1 MAGTAAA
8 VRRRAGLP
16 AAALVLAL
24 TVAACGGGGGSREA
38 GGTGPSGGAGP
49 SSSPEGQPASSEGE
63 KAGGSAAREAALGRL
78 EAAAFE
84 AGGTAASYLVSPVTD
99 EPLWDLMEYRA
110 DRAEC
115 QPLVSLAAGAVDDDP
130 AAEVHREVELDDFD
144 EDPMGGLTGR
154 GVAVQLRSYGPG
166 GAARVFSALRKAGS
180 ECDGGFTEERVLAE
194 AVYRSVEPVGA
205 PEVGDEAVAYRLRI
219 EDVKD
224 GELVLTEYLTVVR
237 SGSTTLSFR
246 LEALSPD
253 DPGPVPDDLVR
264 AQWEAFEKSGAGA

>member
-1 MAGTAAA
+1 MEGTAAA
-8 VRRRAGLP
+8 VRGRTGLP
-16 AAALVLAL
+16 AAALALAL
-24 TVAACGGGGGSREA
+24 AVTACGAGGGSREA
-38 GGTGPSGGAGP
+38 GDARPSP
-49 SSSPEGQPASSEGE
+49 SSAEERT
-63 KAGGSAAREAALGRL
+63 GGSAARKAAGRERL

-84 AGGTAASYLVSPVTD
+84 AGGTAASYSVSPVTQ

-130 AAEVHREVELDDFD
+130 VAEVHREVELDDFGLD
-144 EDPMGGLTGR
+144 GGLTGR

-166 GAARVFSALRKAGS
+166 GAARVLSALRKAGT
-180 ECDGGFTEERVLAE
+180 ECAGGFTEERVLAE
-194 AVYRSVEPVGA
+194 AVYRSVEPVEA
-205 PEVGDEAVAYRLRI
+205 PEAGDEAVAYRLRI